1 MADVHLIIIVGTGVP
16 STSISVNG
24 SIIKLSGNEA
34 VADTRTTLIFVPD
47 EVCKALYNA
56 IPRATYDSTQQG
68 YIFPT
73 SIRVEDLPEFKV
85 VIRDRQFVIQPEDL
99 AFAPIDN
106 DNWYGGV

>member
-1 MADVHLIIIVGTGVP
+1 MADVYLIIIVGTGVP

-73 SIRVEDLPEFKV
+73 SIRVEDLPEFKS
-85 VIRDRQFVIQPEDL
+85 RGKL
-99 AFAPIDN
+99 ALDIFGDAFLKPVYAI
-106 DNWYGGV
+106 